1 MTTDAPTIATGDL
14 AARIDRLKLELHD
27 AAVAFTAR
35 IAEAAPA
42 ADRLAHLEA
51 ALRAAE
57 NQAGLHD
64 GRPPIRELAA
74 EAVVG
79 LLHGL
84 SPYLR
89 PLTTPESGQRAAEE
103 LLTR

>member
-1 MTTDAPTIATGDL
+1 MTTTAPATTGEL
-14 AARIDRLKLELHD
+14 AHRIDRLKLELHD
-27 AAVAFTAR
+27 AAVAFVAR
-35 IAEAAPA
+35 VAEAAPA
-42 ADRLAHLEA
+42 ADNLARVECE
-51 ALRAAE
+51 LRAAE

-64 GRPPIRELAA
+64 GRPPVREIAA
-74 EAVVG
+74 EVVTG

-84 SPYLR
+84 SPFLR